1 FSFTSN
7 KYGSESQV
15 YFTSVDA
22 NTANTLGFNT
32 LGAGTYKGEGL
43 TTLGAEA
50 FTGKGASTLPGNRAV
65 AADAGI
71 NFATSNASFSLDIGA
86 GAGPVAVTVSQN
98 AAGTDLNGDGVFG
111 DRNDT
116 LQAMQNAIDSTPGL
130 SGAVTASF
138 DKNGFLT
145 FTTNAI
151 GAAQSIEITG
161 VGTGTS
167 DVLLG
172 LRGDQGPVTNG
183 KDPGLTLG
191 SAVEFDVTVDG
202 TTTATKVSVP
212 AGTYASGEDLATAVQ
227 QALNARLSTDT
238 SFTGVQRGAETATG
252 TRDILAVDFST
263 NNAGFRLNVS
273 GVEKEIIVTANSGNR
288 QADIQAALDAAS
300 AYGAGVV
307 TATLDG
313 NGLKLSTNASGYEEY
328 IEVTD
333 DGRGAR
339 SSSFANLA
347 TGINFATSNAT
358 FDLTVAGVTLNVNV
372 NGDGTSGGSDSASNL
387 AVIQQALDT
396 ALTGSGQFAA

>member
-1 FSFTSN
+1 QINSNESLSKFGHSVSVEYNATDKNFSFTSN

-32 LGAGTYKGEGL
+32 LGAGTYKGVGL

-71 NFATSNASFSLDIGA
+71 SCSPSTASVSLNMG
-86 GAGPVAVTVSQN
+86 GGPVAVTVSQK

-116 LQAMQNAIDSTPGL
+116 LQAVQNALDNTAGL
-130 SGAVTASF
+130 NGAVTASF

-151 GAAQSIEITG
+151 GAAQSIQITG

-202 TTTATKVSVP
+202 TTTATNKVSVP
-212 AGTYASGEDLATAVQ
+212 AGTY
-227 QALNARLSTDT
+227 
-238 SFTGVQRGAETATG
+238 
-252 TRDILAVDFST
+252 
-263 NNAGFRLNVS
+263 
-273 GVEKEIIVTANSGNR
+273 
-288 QADIQAALDAAS
+288 
-300 AYGAGVV
+300 
-307 TATLDG
+307 
-313 NGLKLSTNASGYEEY
+313 
-328 IEVTD
+328 
-333 DGRGAR
+333 
-339 SSSFANLA
+339 
-347 TGINFATSNAT
+347 
-358 FDLTVAGVTLNVNV
+358 
-372 NGDGTSGGSDSASNL
+372 
-387 AVIQQALDT
+387 
-396 ALTGSGQFAA
+396 